1 MSADGSFAVMPDT
14 PGVTGVGIQ
23 RGNLVSDPLTGN
35 FLLLSSG
42 QFWEL
47 NPDGAGTWTQLASPP
62 AGVGDPAFPTAMISS
77 AISDHGVVAYITQ
90 PSQTGGTFYLYK
102 RQ

>member
-1 MSADGSFAVMPDT
+1 
-14 PGVTGVGIQ
+14 VGIQ
-23 RGNLVSDPLTGN
+23 RGLLVNEPVTGN

-42 QFWEL
+42 ELWEL
-47 NPDGAGTWTQLASPP
+47 NPDGAGTWTKLANPP
-62 AGVGDPAFPTAMISS
+62 SGVGDPNVPTAVITSS
-77 AISDHGVVAYITQ
+77 ISDYGVVAYITQ